1 MRWQDKL
8 DTLMDELVKLD
19 VDSMVVTALDEVAW
33 LLNIRGSDVPNEP
46 MLMSYLFV
54 SSRDTVLF
62 ADPDQIPPQLH
73 THLNSFNCARAKCV
87 T

>member
-1 MRWQDKL
+1 MNQLIK
-8 DTLMDELVKLD
+8 MD

-33 LLNIRGSDVPNEP
+33 LLNIRGTDVPNEP

-54 SSRDTVLF
+54 SGRETVLF
-62 ADPDQIPPQLH
+62 ADPDKIPPQLH
-73 THLNSFNCARAKCV
+73 VHLNSFNCARAKCV